1 MKNYENLILI
11 GDFNAVNSD
20 LSLTEFC
27 EMYTLENLI
36 NDPTCYKNPN
46 NPSLI
51 DIILT
56 NRKRSFQY
64 SKTLEKGL
72 SDHHKMIITVLKTE
86 FIKKDPIQINYRNYK
101 YFDENLFR
109 VDLSST
115 LSNLLTKEATY
126 DDFEKMYIS
135 ILDLHAPAKKKFVRG
150 NNAPFMNKTLS
161 KAFMHRSKLKNEF
174 NKNPTEENKRIYHK
188 QRNYCVNLLNKE
200 KRKYYNDLDPV
211 IMGDNRKFWQ
221 RVKPLFSDKQKSQ
234 STDIILIENDITTS
248 NNKDVAEKLNNFF
261 IGAVEKLEIKPFII
275 ENINNSSI
283 ENLEGKISKYKNH
296 PSIIKIKENA
306 LIGNEFTFKDMS
318 SLDLEREILKLDPKK
333 ANLQDDIPT
342 KILIKTYDI
351 ISNYLS
357 EYYNK
362 AKQEHKYPTSL
373 KMADVI
379 PIHKKNEKT
388 LAENYR
394 PVSLIPVVSKLFERN
409 MYTEIINFIENSLS
423 PFLFGFRKGHS
434 TEQCLV
440 VMLEAWKKALDD
452 KEYAG
457 AILTDLS
464 KAFDCLNHDLLLAK
478 LDAYGF
484 SKEALKFISSYLK
497 DRKQRTKVGSAFS
510 KWMDIKYGVPQGS
523 ILGPLL
529 FNIFLNDIFYFVK
542 DICIANYADDN
553 TPYATNKD
561 ITKLLKT
568 LESETNILLD
578 WFTINEM
585 KPNADKCHLLMAN
598 QNDTT
603 TVKLGVENISND
615 QSVELLGIKID
626 KDLNFSEHVTK
637 LCKKGN
643 QKLHALARISK
654 YLSKDKLKI
663 LMRSFIT
670 SQFNYCPLT
679 WMFHNRTLNNKINKL
694 HERALRLV
702 YKDTSLSFQE
712 LLNLDDSVTIHH
724 RNIQKLAIEM
734 YKIKNN
740 LSPKPMQNI
749 FKNHVNTYDL
759 RKNRCW
765 EISKVRTVFYGTE
778 TIRFRGPKTWDM
790 VPQYIKDSV
799 TLPEF
804 KSKIKSWKQ
813 IECSCRLCKTFI
825 PELGFIN

>member
-1 MKNYENLILI
+1 MNL
-11 GDFNAVNSD
+11 
-20 LSLTEFC
+20 C
-27 EMYTLENLI
+27 
-36 NDPTCYKNPN
+36 
-46 NPSLI
+46 
-51 DIILT
+51 
-56 NRKRSFQY
+56 
-64 SKTLEKGL
+64 
-72 SDHHKMIITVLKTE
+72 
-86 FIKKDPIQINYRNYK
+86 
-101 YFDENLFR
+101 
-109 VDLSST
+109 
-115 LSNLLTKEATY
+115 
-126 DDFEKMYIS
+126 
-135 ILDLHAPAKKKFVRG
+135 
-150 NNAPFMNKTLS
+150 
-161 KAFMHRSKLKNEF
+161 
-174 NKNPTEENKRIYHK
+174 
-188 QRNYCVNLLNKE
+188 
-200 KRKYYNDLDPV
+200 
-211 IMGDNRKFWQ
+211 
-221 RVKPLFSDKQKSQ
+221 
-234 STDIILIENDITTS
+234 
-248 NNKDVAEKLNNFF
+248 
-261 IGAVEKLEIKPFII
+261 II
-275 ENINNSSI
+275 ENTNNSSI
-283 ENLEGKISKYKNH
+283 ENLEEKISKYKNH
-296 PSIIKIKENA
+296 PSIIKIKENV

-333 ANLQDDIPT
+333 ANLQDDIRT

-379 PIHKKNEKT
+379 PNHKKNEKT

-484 SKEALKFISSYLK
+484 SNEALKFISSYLK

-578 WFTINEM
+578 SFTINEM

-598 QNDTT
+598 HN
-603 TVKLGVENISND
+603 
-615 QSVELLGIKID
+615 
-626 KDLNFSEHVTK
+626 SEIG
-637 LCKKGN
+637 C
-643 QKLHALARISK
+643 
-654 YLSKDKLKI
+654 
-663 LMRSFIT
+663 
-670 SQFNYCPLT
+670 
-679 WMFHNRTLNNKINKL
+679 
-694 HERALRLV
+694 
-702 YKDTSLSFQE
+702 
-712 LLNLDDSVTIHH
+712 
-724 RNIQKLAIEM
+724 
-734 YKIKNN
+734 
-740 LSPKPMQNI
+740 
-749 FKNHVNTYDL
+749 
-759 RKNRCW
+759 
-765 EISKVRTVFYGTE
+765 
-778 TIRFRGPKTWDM
+778 
-790 VPQYIKDSV
+790 
-799 TLPEF
+799 
-804 KSKIKSWKQ
+804 
-813 IECSCRLCKTFI
+813 
-825 PELGFIN
+825 